1 MVHTNLWEMNIKLK
15 QLINTMSTMTKK
27 GLSKII
33 KAMLHKEEMVVVT

>member
-1 MVHTNLWEMNIKLK
+1 MNIKLK

-33 KAMLHKEEMVVVT
+33 KSVLHKEEMVVVA